1 MRTIL
6 YRRWAPAKSPVK
18 IEFPPDIIHDI
29 RAQSGDHDCGYLFG
43 RRQGNEVRVFTA
55 LRTPHADDPRIAGLE
70 AVGVYVTR
78 VRGEVF
84 LTDADLEQVDRVQN
98 GIAFV
103 IAGGRAGFFAR
114 EANGSIQAVRSHEE
128 FNVADAST
136 QAEPLARPGTVPR
149 GRHAALPPLSVWKWV
164 LGASAMLAGPAVA
177 FAYLQP
183 LLPRPPLE
191 LSVRETNGQLVI
203 QWDSRAA
210 TAPDG
215 ALEITEA
222 SGRTVLPVVPG
233 SSSATYA
240 VRSGDVEI
248 RLSSGPRSGRV
259 HWTSARFIEPAKQQ
273 EVAESRTPDQIRED
287 LDQLQHQAEYLRQ
300 SIAHRRAQVQ
310 QLAAAADSLL
320 SR

>member
-18 IEFPPDIIHDI
+18 VEFSPDIIHDI

-43 RRQGNEVRVFTA
+43 RRDGNEVRVSTA
-55 LRTPHADDPRIAGLE
+55 LRAPQADDPRIAGLD
-70 AVGVYVTR
+70 AVGVYITR

-84 LTDADLEQVDRVQN
+84 LTDADLEQVDRVKN

-114 EANGSIQAVRSHEE
+114 EANGSMQAVRSHEE
-128 FNVADAST
+128 FLVADAAT
-136 QAEPLARPGTVPR
+136 QAEPLARPGTSPR
-149 GRHAALPPLSVWKWV
+149 GRHAALPPPSILKWAFGIGG
-164 LGASAMLAGPAVA
+164 LLAGPVAA

-183 LLPRPPLE
+183 LMPRPPLE
-191 LSVRETNGQLVI
+191 LSLRETNGQLVI
-203 QWDSRAA
+203 QWDAHEA

-215 ALEITEA
+215 ILEITEA
-222 SGRTVLPVVPG
+222 GARTELPVAPG

-259 HWTSARFIEPAKQQ
+259 HWTSARFIEPTKQPV
-273 EVAESRTPDQIRED
+273 VAEDRSPDDIRED

-300 SIAHRRAQVQ
+300 SIAHRRAKVQ
-310 QLAAAADSLL
+310 QLSVAADTLL

>member
-6 YRRWAPAKSPVK
+6 YRRWAPAKSTVK

-55 LRTPHADDPRIAGLE
+55 LRTPQADDPRIAGLE
-70 AVGVYVTR
+70 AVGVYIIR

-114 EANGSIQAVRSHEE
+114 EANGSMQAVRSHEE
-128 FNVADAST
+128 FLVADAAT
-136 QAEPLARPGTVPR
+136 QAEPLARPGASPR
-149 GRHAALPPLSVWKWV
+149 GRHAALPPPSVWKWT
-164 LGASAMLAGPAVA
+164 LGIGALLAGPVA
-177 FAYLQP
+177 AFVYLQP
-183 LLPRPPLE
+183 LMPRPPLE
-191 LSVRETNGQLVI
+191 LLLREANGQLVI
-203 QWDSRAA
+203 QWDAREA
-210 TAPDG
+210 TASDG
-215 ALEITEA
+215 VLEITEA
-222 SGRTVLPVVPG
+222 GARTELPVASG

-248 RLSSGPRSGRV
+248 RLSSGSRSGRV

-273 EVAESRTPDQIRED
+273 LVAEDRSPDEIRED

-300 SIAHRRAQVQ
+300 SIAHRRAKVQ
-310 QLAAAADSLL
+310 QLSAAADSLL